1 MADNN
6 DPQSPTAGY
15 AASTHGW
22 DTVFAI
28 SAGDVNRAIVDK
40 KTSPSSFACAD
51 DLYSVTADF
60 GDWQIAQG
68 GDGKNIRLSIPMSD
82 IQLTVLSSGKVI
94 PIPSATTIAEIELAC
109 LPHTDTDQ
117 IEVAGTNGTAVALK
131 AKTTSDDPTVP
142 VFMVIE
148 TTVPEPGSVHEMTL
162 AVVGQLL
169 QEWGNANLAEFNH
182 VFSVV
187 ILNDTE
193 DSGQWQFVM
202 PSYVSYAYLDNGGSV
217 DSSLFGVLCM
227 TGGRDGSANNSQIA
241 FNAIPEGSVAGFLI
255 SQTRTLYDLV
265 RPAIKLAYPGL
276 TDDNFLMDAAAEKL
290 YLQDGVTIDM
300 PPAVDKSGTYYPK
313 LKALTVSCEGSLFTL
328 VSYTETEI
336 GPGITA
342 TCSTIHYYTLELID
356 TSDGQTLGFK
366 SFQDPSVVHGTHQS
380 EGAILTELLI
390 ALAATVAL
398 IVLTIL
404 TDGAAL
410 IIGGLVIGLLM
421 GADQIL
427 PPLIEKVNGDD
438 SPSLDLLRVNA
449 IDPIRWPNSKEF
461 KLDYGMLNVSLQ
473 LGGNPG
479 FV

>member
-6 DPQSPTAGY
+6 DPPPPTAGY

-22 DTVFAI
+22 DTAFAI

-40 KTSPSSFACAD
+40 KTSPTGFAYAD
-51 DLYSVTADF
+51 DSYKVTADF
-60 GDWQIAQG
+60 GHWQIAQG
-68 GDGKNIRLSIPMSD
+68 GDGKSIRLSIPMSN

-94 PIPSATTIAEIELAC
+94 AIPSATTIAEIELAC

-117 IEVAGTNGTAVALK
+117 IEVVGSSGTAVALK
-131 AKTTSDDPTVP
+131 AKTTSDDPDVP
-142 VFMVIE
+142 VFTVVE
-148 TTVPEPGSVHEMTL
+148 TTVPEPGSVNEMTL
-162 AVVGQLL
+162 AVVGQTL

-187 ILNDTE
+187 ILNDME

-241 FNAIPEGSVAGFLI
+241 YNAIPAGSVAGFLI
-255 SQTRTLYDLV
+255 SQERTLYDLV

-276 TDDNFLMDAAAEKL
+276 TDDNFLMDEAAEKL
-290 YLQDGVTIDM
+290 YLKDGVTVDL
-300 PPAVDKSGTYYPK
+300 PSAVHEGGTYYPK
-313 LKALTVSCEGSLFTL
+313 LKSLTVSCEGSLFTL
-328 VSYTETEI
+328 ASYTETDI
-336 GPGITA
+336 GLGITA
-342 TCSTIHYYTLELID
+342 TCSTIHYYTLELTD
-356 TSDGQTLGFK
+356 GGNGQTLGFK
-366 SFQDPSVVHGTHQS
+366 SFQEPSVVNNTRQS
-380 EGAILTELLI
+380 EGATITEMI
-390 ALAATVAL
+390 IAIAAAVALA
-398 IVLTIL
+398 VLTVL

-410 IIGGLVIGLLM
+410 IIGGLVIGLLL

-449 IDPIRWPNSKEF
+449 IDPIKWPNSQAF